1 MERSAGIIVFRR
13 EGGVVQFLLIK
24 NAAHGHWDFPKGHI
38 DAGEDEMQAALR
50 EAREEAGL
58 KELKIIPD
66 FRVTIHYEI
75 KSDLILIQDTPDPS
89 GRYSRSEKMKQ
100 KEVIYFFAE
109 MPPNTEVKLSSE
121 HTEYGWFPL
130 VPALEILQF
139 ENARRLLIEI
149 TKFLNK

>member
-1 MERSAGIIVFRR
+1 LPGTHTGRPLLEKKRVEHSAGIIVFRR

-38 DAGEDEMQAALR
+38 DAGENEMQAALR

-58 KELKIIPD
+58 TELKIIPD

-75 KSDLILIQDTPDPS
+75 GS
-89 GRYSRSEKMKQ
+89 KQ
-100 KEVIYFFAE
+100 KEVTYFLAE
-109 MPPNTEVKLSSE
+109 VPPNTEIKLSAE
-121 HTEYGWFPL
+121 HTEYLWFPL

-139 ENARRLLIEI
+139 DNARRLLIEAAR
-149 TKFLNK
+149 FLNK